1 MEYEVLSLT
10 ILALGIFIGL
20 GVTLADDPR
29 KFEKSIDKIFNKI
42 FK

>member
-20 GVTLADDPR
+20 GVTLADNPR
-29 KFEKSIDKIFNKI
+29 ILEKRMDKIIGRF